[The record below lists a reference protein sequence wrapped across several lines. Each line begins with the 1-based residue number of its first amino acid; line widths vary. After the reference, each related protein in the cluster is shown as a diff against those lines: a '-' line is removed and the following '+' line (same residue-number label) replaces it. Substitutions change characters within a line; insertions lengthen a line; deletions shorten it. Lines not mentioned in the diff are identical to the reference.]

1 MEKKSIEPT
10 KKELVE
16 ILSKYYNKPK
26 SYFNSCPKDGLIY
39 LYDEEVLPDLRESNM
54 KEIE

>member
-1 MEKKSIEPT
+1 MGRKSLELT

-26 SYFNSCPKDGLIY
+26 SYFNLCPKDGLIY
-39 LYDEEVLPDLRESNM
+39 LYDEEVLPDLKELNMREV
-54 KEIE
+54 E

>member
-1 MEKKSIEPT
+1 MGRKSIEPT

-39 LYDEEVLPDLRESNM
+39 LYDEEALPDLREFNM
-54 KEIE
+54 REVE

>member
-1 MEKKSIEPT
+1 MGKKSIEPT
-10 KKELVE
+10 KKEIVE

-26 SYFNSCPKDGLIY
+26 SYFNACPKDGLIY

-54 KEIE
+54 REVE

>member
-1 MEKKSIEPT
+1 MGRKSIEPT

-39 LYDEEVLPDLRESNM
+39 LYDEEVLPDLKESNM
-54 KEIE
+54 REVE

>member
-1 MEKKSIEPT
+1 MGKKSIEPT

-26 SYFNSCPKDGLIY
+26 SYFNSCSKDGLIY